1 VLEDDVKGDWEE
13 NGRMAGFCLHG
24 RRGRWAV
31 TPRGKCLMGAEGMT
45 TDWMG
50 GAVWWFLLLLSYE

>member
-1 VLEDDVKGDWEE
+1 VLQDDVEGDWGE

-50 GAVWWFLLLLSYE
+50 GAVW